1 MQIKHV
7 HLWRKVIADNF
18 YIISGFLVRAAVKLR
33 AAKITLAAADWHIDG
48 ARCCWSSNWKHVL
61 CVAKSRRR
69 FFIFVCVAL
78 L

>member
-61 CVAKSRRR
+61 CVCGKADDAFS
-69 FFIFVCVAL
+69 FLSVAL